1 MSNTPNVTYEGT
13 QATMSPD
20 YEALAK
26 KLEDR
31 CHKLA
36 VELDSL
42 RKYADTLER
51 KMEKY
56 ELVVRCLEV
65 FTGESLDIE

>member
-1 MSNTPNVTYEGT
+1 MSNTPNVIYEGT

-31 CHKLA
+31 CKKLA
-36 VELDSL
+36 EELDSF
-42 RKYADTLER
+42 RKYAITLEHR
-51 KMEKY
+51 MEKY
-56 ELVVRCLEV
+56 ELVVRCVEAL
-65 FTGESLDIE
+65 TGESLGIE